1 MAQYI
6 GEANIITITA
16 AKDLRAG
23 EPAQIAANF
32 YGVPHCPV
40 SSGSLAAVQ
49 VEGVYAF
56 TATASISAGA
66 TVYLSSGNVN
76 TTSAAGT
83 AIGKAIEAATS
94 GAIVKV
100 LLNR

>member
-1 MAQYI
+1 MATYI
-6 GEANIITITA
+6 GNAEVITITA
-16 AKDLRAG
+16 AKNLEAG
-23 EPAQIAANF
+23 EPVQIAANF
-32 YGVPHCPV
+32 YGVPHCPAT
-40 SSGSLAAVQ
+40 SGSLAAVQ

-94 GAIVKV
+94 GATVQV